1 MNTHRLLTS
10 RLALLSLTLFC
21 RRPLPPN
28 VRAILLLSAGLLCSS
43 CMNPN
48 QPNAGYFAMDP
59 NVAAQN
65 RAYTH
70 AIEDDSQQF
79 RHRERMS
86 VATATELATRNAP
99 RVIYHTSIHAP
110 HCCWR

>member
-1 MNTHRLLTS
+1 MKSIPPLEPMSSSDLRAGAVRNPHG
-10 RLALLSLTLFC
+10 LF
-21 RRPLPPN
+21 RN
-28 VRAILLLSAGLLCSS
+28 AIIWLGAGLLVTS
-43 CMNPN
+43 CVNPN

-65 RAYTH
+65 RAFTH

-86 VATATELATRNAP
+86 QATATELATRNAP
-99 RVIYHTSIHAP
+99 RVIYHTSVYGSR
-110 HCCWR
+110 CWW